1 LFLLYNVTQVGTTL
15 CRFLYKKTSLL
26 FKTIKQFTVINSSF
40 SCYDEESKEQVDE
53 EVYKKEEGKS
63 QYINSL
69 IDLFIILAMLKTTAS
84 AILCYTFLLYIFLK
98 VDGHFWIFTN
108 KES

>member
-53 EVYKKEEGKS
+53 EVYKKEEGEE
-63 QYINSL
+63 
-69 IDLFIILAMLKTTAS
+69 IDEEARIYEEVEQEQVTEVAATMKKNHTS
-84 AILCYTFLLYIFLK
+84 K
-98 VDGHFWIFTN
+98 
-108 KES
+108 